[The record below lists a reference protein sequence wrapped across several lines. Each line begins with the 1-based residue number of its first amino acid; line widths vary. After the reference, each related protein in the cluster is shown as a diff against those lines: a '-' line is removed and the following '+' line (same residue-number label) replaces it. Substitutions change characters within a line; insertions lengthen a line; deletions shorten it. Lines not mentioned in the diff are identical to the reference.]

1 MLRFMKKY
9 YLEILFVLPLS
20 IYILG
25 FTVIPILKTIAMGFQ
40 DPSTGEW
47 TLSVYKYLFNKPNFS
62 RAIWN
67 TIGITVIGLTIQ
79 ITAGLGIA
87 IILKQT
93 FKGKG
98 IIRSLVL
105 MPMGIPTLVSGVT
118 LLYVFGTQGYL
129 NELLYRLGMIQVP
142 INWTSGD
149 WKSLFVVAFADTW
162 KVLPIVVLLLL
173 AGLESISKEIYEASS
188 IDGASK
194 WQTFRN
200 VTLPLLKPTITMTII
215 LRAVDSFRIFEL
227 PQILVGKAVPFLST
241 YAYEE
246 YAYNNLSASGAA
258 STILLL
264 LIVIFVLLYLKFV
277 DRGEGLNVGK

>member
-25 FTVIPILKTIAMGFQ
+25 FTIIPILKTISMGFQ

-47 TLSVYKYLFNKPNFS
+47 TLSVYQYLFNKPNFS

-93 FKGKG
+93 FKGKS

>member
-47 TLSVYKYLFNKPNFS
+47 TLSVYQYLFNKPNFS